1 MAVAGFDHERLER
14 EASVG
19 ALFLF
24 FSFTFVALLILLFVC
39 FFFPYD
45 FPLYLLQTFH

>member
-24 FSFTFVALLILLFVC
+24 FSFTFVALLILLV